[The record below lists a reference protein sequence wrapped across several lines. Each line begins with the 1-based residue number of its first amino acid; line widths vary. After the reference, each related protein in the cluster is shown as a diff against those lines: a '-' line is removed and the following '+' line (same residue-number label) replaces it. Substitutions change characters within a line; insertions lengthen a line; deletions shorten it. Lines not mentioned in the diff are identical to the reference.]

1 MERSLLNVQQQLHV
15 FMASLPTQVRDSLN
29 DDPEMQ
35 ELFRIGAGPGGTQ
48 FGKRKY
54 NRGAR
59 RDGQWIIEGAER
71 GNVNQIFLKVVP
83 DRMKETLVNLIFQ
96 HNLVQRSQ
104 ATGGVHMTPSG

>member
-15 FMASLPTQVRDSLN
+15 FMASVPTQVRDSLN

-59 RDGQWIIEGAER
+59 RDGWWIIEGAER
-71 GNVNQIFLKVVP
+71 GNVNQLFLKVVP
-83 DRMKETLVNLIFQ
+83 DRMTETLVNLIFQ
-96 HNLVQRSQ
+96 HITWYKDHKQLVKCI
-104 ATGGVHMTPSG
+104 